1 MAKAAADRRA
11 ESHLDGRSQRDR
23 EGNLGAVSFHGQYAY
38 AGRPLGGLRVEPILF
53 EPGMAA
59 VQSQSAQ
66 QLDVVSK
73 LLKDKSRTE
82 LRLSGQVSEGD
93 LAALKREIF
102 WQRIDAAKGAHY
114 QEALV
119 RVYKDLRGVTQPA
132 MPLSPIAE
140 ESLERF
146 VLERIEI
153 NPKEIAALAQ
163 NRAELVRRELIERG
177 VDPERLMTTAQTE
190 TVADAAPGVS
200 VELVS

>member
-1 MAKAAADRRA
+1 
-11 ESHLDGRSQRDR
+11 
-23 EGNLGAVSFHGQYAY
+23 
-38 AGRPLGGLRVEPILF
+38 
-53 EPGMAA
+53 MAA

-114 QEALV
+114 QKALV

-146 VLERIEI
+146 VLERVEI